1 MAPTPDPNSVGG
13 AAKQDEASLKVPS
26 KDPKKKDD
34 KKEEDLVSFS
44 SFYFVSENITSGF
57 NFKSLGSALSYRSNR
72 IEVGCYRIRVLL
84 ASYTFVE
91 EASAK

>member
-44 SFYFVSENITSGF
+44 SFSFVSENITSGF
-57 NFKSLGSALSYRSNR
+57 NFKSLGSALSYR

>member
-34 KKEEDLVSFS
+34 KKEEDLVSF
-44 SFYFVSENITSGF
+44 FFLFFCIW
-57 NFKSLGSALSYRSNR
+57 KHQ
-72 IEVGCYRIRVLL
+72 
-84 ASYTFVE
+84 
-91 EASAK
+91 K